1 MLLNLLKFPVEILSS
16 SGLEL
21 SCNNLGQYGLR
32 YYKGECK
39 QVRKFMASGKYMQSV
54 HSEGKALHAWK
65 FDVKVPL

>member
-21 SCNNLGQYGLR
+21 SCNLGQYGPR
-32 YYKGECK
+32 YYKRECK
-39 QVRKFMASGKYMQSV
+39 QVRNFMASGKYMQSV